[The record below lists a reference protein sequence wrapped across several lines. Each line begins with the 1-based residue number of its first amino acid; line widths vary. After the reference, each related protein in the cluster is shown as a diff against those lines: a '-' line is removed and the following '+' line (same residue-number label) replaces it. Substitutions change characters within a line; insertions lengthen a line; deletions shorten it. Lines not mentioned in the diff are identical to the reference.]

1 MKQDFRKSEQEKIQ
15 IAASILS
22 ADFNRLGDEVRQ
34 ALEAGVRWIH
44 VDIMDGHFVPN
55 LSMGSQVVRS
65 LRQIADK
72 FGALLHVHLMVEE
85 PERYLADFVRAGGN
99 SVSVHVETCPHL
111 HRTIQEIR
119 ALGAR
124 AGVALNPATPLLA
137 LQEILSEVDF
147 VLIMSVEP
155 GFGGQEFIPS
165 SLDKIVRLRRV
176 LTERGLDQVQIAVD
190 GGIHAQ
196 TIGPVARA
204 GATVLVAGSAIFN
217 DHGSVADNLRALR
230 AAILHPPLSP
240 DRGGEGRGSKVVAI
254 FGPLFM

>member
-1 MKQDFRKSEQEKIQ
+1 MCTMRKKGKGKIQ

-22 ADFNRLGDEVRQ
+22 ADFSRLGEQVKEV
-34 ALEAGVRWIH
+34 LEAGIRWIH

-65 LRQIADK
+65 LRPIADK
-72 FGALLHVHLMVEE
+72 FDALLHVHLMVEE
-85 PERYLADFVRAGGN
+85 PGQYLTTFVHAGAT

-111 HRTIQEIR
+111 HRTIQEIQ

-155 GFGGQEFIPS
+155 GFGGQEFISS

-196 TIGPVARA
+196 TAGPVVEA

-217 DHGSVADNLRALR
+217 DRGSVADNLRKLR
-230 AAILHPPLSP
+230 AAI
-240 DRGGEGRGSKVVAI
+240 GEA
-254 FGPLFM
+254 

>member
-1 MKQDFRKSEQEKIQ
+1 MSKSKIQ

-22 ADFNRLGDEVRQ
+22 ADFSRLGEEVTQ

-55 LSMGSQVVRS
+55 LSMGSHVVRS
-65 LRQIADK
+65 LRPIADK
-72 FGALLHVHLMVEE
+72 FDALLHVHQMVEE
-85 PERYLADFVRAGGN
+85 PERYLADFVRAGAN

-119 ALGAR
+119 TLGAR
-124 AGVALNPATPLLA
+124 AGVALNPATPLLV

-176 LTERGLDQVQIAVD
+176 LTERGLQVQIAVD

-196 TIGPVARA
+196 TAGPVARA
-204 GATVLVAGSAIFN
+204 GGTVLVAGSAIFN
-217 DHGSVADNLRALR
+217 SHGSVADNLRELR
-230 AAILHPPLSP
+230 AAIGTRSPFPLARP
-240 DRGGEGRGSKVVAI
+240 RGRGQR
-254 FGPLFM
+254 

>member
-1 MKQDFRKSEQEKIQ
+1 MSKGSSISKSKIQ

-22 ADFNRLGDEVRQ
+22 ADFSRLGEEVTQ

-65 LRQIADK
+65 LRPIADK
-72 FGALLHVHLMVEE
+72 FDALLHVHLMVEE
-85 PERYLADFVRAGGN
+85 PEQYLADFVRAGAN
-99 SVSVHVETCPHL
+99 SVSIHVETCPHL

-176 LTERGLDQVQIAVD
+176 LTERGLRVQIAVD
-190 GGIHAQ
+190 GGIHVQ
-196 TIGPVARA
+196 TAGPVARA

-217 DHGSVADNLRALR
+217 SHGSVADNLRELR
-230 AAILHPPLSP
+230 AAIGQ
-240 DRGGEGRGSKVVAI
+240 RKTGSRS
-254 FGPLFM
+254 

>member
-1 MKQDFRKSEQEKIQ
+1 MKQNFIADSSKGRSMRKPIQ

-22 ADFNRLGDEVRQ
+22 ADFSRLGEEVKQ

-44 VDIMDGHFVPN
+44 VDVMDGHFVPN

-65 LRQIADK
+65 LRPIADE
-72 FGALLHVHLMVEE
+72 FDALLHVHVMVEE
-85 PERYLADFVRAGGN
+85 PERYLADFVDAGAN

-124 AGVALNPATPLLA
+124 SGVALNPATPLLA

-176 LTERGLDQVQIAVD
+176 LTERGLDQVLIAVD

-196 TIGPVARA
+196 TAGPVARA

-217 DHGSVADNLRALR
+217 GHASVADNLQELR
-230 AAILHPPLSP
+230 AAIPHLSSP
-240 DRGGEGRGSKVVAI
+240 
-254 FGPLFM
+254 

>member
-1 MKQDFRKSEQEKIQ
+1 MSKSKIQ

-22 ADFNRLGDEVRQ
+22 ADFSRLGEEVTQ

-44 VDIMDGHFVPN
+44 VDVMDGHFVPN

-65 LRQIADK
+65 LRPIADK
-72 FGALLHVHLMVEE
+72 FDALLHVHLMVEE
-85 PERYLADFVRAGGN
+85 PEQYLADFVRAGAN
-99 SVSVHVETCPHL
+99 SVSIHVETCPHL

-176 LTERGLDQVQIAVD
+176 LTGRGLQVQIAVD

-196 TIGPVARA
+196 TAGPVARA

-217 DHGSVADNLRALR
+217 SHGSVADNLRKLK
-230 AAILHPPLSP
+230 AAIEEAKTRL
-240 DRGGEGRGSKVVAI
+240 RR
-254 FGPLFM
+254 

>member
-1 MKQDFRKSEQEKIQ
+1 MSRNRQEKIE

-22 ADFNRLGDEVRQ
+22 ADFSRLGDQVKEV
-34 ALEAGVRWIH
+34 LEAGVRWIH

-65 LRQIADK
+65 LRPIADK
-72 FGALLHVHLMVEE
+72 FNALLHVHLMVEE
-85 PERYLADFVRAGGN
+85 PEQYLADFVHAGAN

-111 HRTIQEIR
+111 YRSIQEIR

-124 AGVALNPATPLLA
+124 AGVALNPATPLLV
-137 LQEILSEVDF
+137 LQEILSEIDF

-176 LTERGLDQVQIAVD
+176 ITERGLDQVQIAVD
-190 GGIHAQ
+190 GGIHAR
-196 TIGPVARA
+196 TAGPVAEA

-217 DHGSVADNLRALR
+217 DRGSVADNLRELR
-230 AAILHPPLSP
+230 AAISHASP
-240 DRGGEGRGSKVVAI
+240 KK
-254 FGPLFM
+254 L

>member
-1 MKQDFRKSEQEKIQ
+1 MSRGRQGKIQ

-22 ADFNRLGDEVRQ
+22 ADFSRLGEEVTQ

-65 LRQIADK
+65 LRPIADK
-72 FGALLHVHLMVEE
+72 FDALLHVHLMVEE
-85 PERYLADFVRAGGN
+85 PERYLADFVRTGAN
-99 SVSVHVETCPHL
+99 SVSIHAETCPHL

-124 AGVALNPATPLLA
+124 SGVALNPATPLLV

-155 GFGGQEFIPS
+155 GFGG
-165 SLDKIVRLRRV
+165 
-176 LTERGLDQVQIAVD
+176 
-190 GGIHAQ
+190 
-196 TIGPVARA
+196 A
-204 GATVLVAGSAIFN
+204 GVY
-217 DHGSVADNLRALR
+217 
-230 AAILHPPLSP
+230 PLEP
-240 DRGGEGRGSKVVAI
+240 G
-254 FGPLFM
+254 

>member
-1 MKQDFRKSEQEKIQ
+1 MSRSGKEKIQ

-22 ADFNRLGDEVRQ
+22 ANFCRLGDQVKQ
-34 ALEAGVRWIH
+34 ALDAGIKWIH
-44 VDIMDGHFVPN
+44 VDVMDGHFVPN
-55 LSMGSQVVRS
+55 LSMGSEVVRS
-65 LRQIADK
+65 LRPIADK
-72 FGALLHVHLMVEE
+72 FDALLHVHLMVEE
-85 PERYLADFVRAGGN
+85 PEQYLTDFVDAGAN

-111 HRTIQEIR
+111 HRTVQEIR
-119 ALGAR
+119 ALGVR

-196 TIGPVARA
+196 TAGPVAEA

-217 DHGSVADNLRALR
+217 DRGSVADNLRKLR
-230 AAILHPPLSP
+230 AAI
-240 DRGGEGRGSKVVAI
+240 GEA
-254 FGPLFM
+254 

>member
-1 MKQDFRKSEQEKIQ
+1 MRRNREEKIQ

-22 ADFNRLGDEVRQ
+22 ADFSRLGEQVTQ
-34 ALEAGVRWIH
+34 VLEAGVRWIH

-65 LRQIADK
+65 LRPIADK
-72 FGALLHVHLMVEE
+72 FDALLHVHLMVEE
-85 PERYLADFVRAGGN
+85 PERYLADFVHAGAD

-119 ALGAR
+119 GLGVR
-124 AGVALNPATPLLA
+124 SGVALNPATPLLA

-147 VLIMSVEP
+147 VLIMTVEP

-165 SLDKIVRLRRV
+165 SLDKIARLRRV

-190 GGIHAQ
+190 GGIHVQ
-196 TIGPVARA
+196 TAGAVAEA

-217 DHGSVADNLRALR
+217 DHGSVAENLRQLR
-230 AAILHPPLSP
+230 AAIA
-240 DRGGEGRGSKVVAI
+240 RAKTGSRS
-254 FGPLFM
+254 

>member
-1 MKQDFRKSEQEKIQ
+1 MRKSGQEKIQ

-22 ADFNRLGDEVRQ
+22 ADFSHLGDQVKQ
-34 ALEAGVRWIH
+34 VLEAGVRWIH

-65 LRQIADK
+65 LRPIADK

-85 PERYLADFVRAGGN
+85 PEQYLADFVRGGAN

-111 HRTIQEIR
+111 HRTIEEIR
-119 ALGAR
+119 GLGAR

-165 SLDKIVRLRRV
+165 SLDKIVRLRRM
-176 LTERGLDQVQIAVD
+176 LAERGLDQVQIAVD
-190 GGIHAQ
+190 GGIHGQ
-196 TIGPVARA
+196 TIGAVASA

-217 DHGSVADNLRALR
+217 DHASVADNLRELR
-230 AAILHPPLSP
+230 TAI
-240 DRGGEGRGSKVVAI
+240 GEA
-254 FGPLFM
+254 

>member
-1 MKQDFRKSEQEKIQ
+1 MSKGSSISKSKIQ

-22 ADFNRLGDEVRQ
+22 ADFSRLGEEVTQ

-65 LRQIADK
+65 LRPIADK
-72 FGALLHVHLMVEE
+72 FDALLHVHLMVEE
-85 PERYLADFVRAGGN
+85 PEQYLADFVRAGAN

-165 SLDKIVRLRRV
+165 SLDKIIRLRRV
-176 LTERGLDQVQIAVD
+176 LNERGLQVQIVVD

-196 TIGPVARA
+196 TAGPVARA

-217 DHGSVADNLRALR
+217 SHGSVAGNLRELR
-230 AAILHPPLSP
+230 AAIGQ
-240 DRGGEGRGSKVVAI
+240 RKTGSRS
-254 FGPLFM
+254 

>member
-1 MKQDFRKSEQEKIQ
+1 MKQNFVADSSKGGPMSRGREEEIQ

-22 ADFNRLGDEVRQ
+22 ADFSRLGDEVKQ
-34 ALEAGVRWIH
+34 ALEAGIRRIH

-55 LSMGSQVVRS
+55 LSMGSQVLRS
-65 LRQIADK
+65 IRPIADK
-72 FGALLHVHLMVEE
+72 FDALLHVHLMVTD
-85 PERYLADFVRAGGN
+85 PDRYLADFVHIGAN

-124 AGVALNPATPLLA
+124 SGVALNPATPLVA
-137 LQEILSEVDF
+137 LDEILTEVNF
-147 VLIMSVEP
+147 VLVMSVEP

-165 SLDKIVRLRRV
+165 SLDKIVRLHRM
-176 LTERGLDQVQIAVD
+176 LKERGLDRVQIAVD
-190 GGIHAQ
+190 GGIHIQ

-217 DHGSVADNLRALR
+217 GHASVADNLRKLR
-230 AAILHPPLSP
+230 AAIPQLSSP
-240 DRGGEGRGSKVVAI
+240 RLRGRG
-254 FGPLFM
+254 

>member
-1 MKQDFRKSEQEKIQ
+1 MSKSKIQ
-15 IAASILS
+15 VAASILS
-22 ADFNRLGDEVRQ
+22 ADFSRLGEEVTQ

-44 VDIMDGHFVPN
+44 VDVMDGHFVPN

-65 LRQIADK
+65 LRPIADK
-72 FGALLHVHLMVEE
+72 FDALLHVHLMVEE
-85 PERYLADFVRAGGN
+85 PEQYLADFVSAGAN
-99 SVSVHVETCPHL
+99 SVSIHVETCPHL
-111 HRTIQEIR
+111 HRSIQEIR

-176 LTERGLDQVQIAVD
+176 LTGRGLQVQIAVD

-196 TIGPVARA
+196 TAGPVARA

-217 DHGSVADNLRALR
+217 SHGSVADNLRELR
-230 AAILHPPLSP
+230 AAI
-240 DRGGEGRGSKVVAI
+240 GQTKTGSRT
-254 FGPLFM
+254 